1 MQEHTLKVLQG
12 ASSANP
18 VPPALLKKDLFAI
31 EATSTSQEAIY
42 QIDITEGNINLELV
56 VYEDSRENALNELN
70 LVFTKLMEKFK
81 EDWNLDDI

>member
-1 MQEHTLKVLQG
+1 MRE
-12 ASSANP
+12 
-18 VPPALLKKDLFAI
+18 I
-31 EATSTSQEAIY
+31 EIVEDNVYQNGKITVYNDGKEKYNSWEARVY
-42 QIDITEGNINLELV
+42 VNSNITEGNINLELV

>member
-1 MQEHTLKVLQG
+1 MRE
-12 ASSANP
+12 
-18 VPPALLKKDLFAI
+18 I
-31 EATSTSQEAIY
+31 EIVEDNDYQNGKITVYNDGKEKHNSWEARVY
-42 QIDITEGNINLELV
+42 VNSNITEGNINLELV